1 MIFLYNIGIR
11 VYGFLIYILSPF
23 HNKVKQLYLG
33 RKIKTT
39 HFSKQDKPILV
50 HCSSLGEYE
59 QAVPILKKI
68 RELDE
73 KRKIIISFS
82 SPSGYENKKD
92 NYIGDYICYLPL
104 DTKSKM
110 EKFIESLNP
119 EIVLIIK
126 YEFWPNLFLEL
137 KRKSIPVYS
146 VSSIFRNNHYLFK
159 YFGNWNLKI
168 IKDSVTHFFV
178 QDQESKK
185 NLQKNNIS
193 NVSVVGDTRYD
204 RVLEIFENKKEIEL
218 IKIFKGQDKL
228 LVCGSTWP
236 KDIDLILGLIKR
248 NPRLKIIIAPHEL
261 IHLQKLNI
269 GLRFSSAKKENITQN
284 NILIIDSIG
293 LLSSLYKYGDI
304 AYVGGGFDK
313 GIHNTLEAICHGI
326 PVIFGPKYKKYRE
339 ANSMVK
345 EGYAKSISNEEELTK
360 AFDYFNENPVNS
372 NIKLFCT
379 KNSGATNKIIDFIF
393 S

>member
-1 MIFLYNIGIR
+1 M
-11 VYGFLIYILSPF
+11 
-23 HNKVKQLYLG
+23 
-33 RKIKTT
+33 
-39 HFSKQDKPILV
+39 
-50 HCSSLGEYE
+50 
-59 QAVPILKKI
+59 
-68 RELDE
+68 
-73 KRKIIISFS
+73 
-82 SPSGYENKKD
+82 
-92 NYIGDYICYLPL
+92 
-104 DTKSKM
+104 
-110 EKFIESLNP
+110 
-119 EIVLIIK
+119 
-126 YEFWPNLFLEL
+126 
-137 KRKSIPVYS
+137 
-146 VSSIFRNNHYLFK
+146 
-159 YFGNWNLKI
+159 
-168 IKDSVTHFFV
+168 
-178 QDQESKK
+178 
-185 NLQKNNIS
+185 
-193 NVSVVGDTRYD
+193 
-204 RVLEIFENKKEIEL
+204 
-218 IKIFKGQDKL
+218 
-228 LVCGSTWP
+228 
-236 KDIDLILGLIKR
+236 
-248 NPRLKIIIAPHEL
+248 

-326 PVIFGPKYKKYRE
+326 PVIFGPKHKKYRE